1 MESVISIYTLIEDG
15 IMYNVLELEL
25 KEAKAASKI
34 PSDIF
39 VVKNTDGKDGGFKRL
54 IDLMGEK
61 GIDFYGMVQSDSIVL
76 LKVNSQWDQRGGTNT
91 DLVKAI
97 IEAIV
102 SHPDGFTGEVV
113 IADNGQAQYG
123 STRHGGSFDYEVNNA
138 EDRAQS
144 NHVVAE
150 SFPGHRVSTYLWDE
164 ITSNEVGEYSEG
176 DDCDG
181 YVIQSFADSI
191 TGIRV
196 SYPKFK
202 TAHGTLASF
211 KEGVWDPETKTYDSN
226 RLKLINVPVL
236 KAHFIYGVTGCVK
249 HYMGVVSD
257 KLQGGGAHRSVR
269 TGGMG
274 IQIARTRAPD
284 LNVLDA
290 IWVNSTPGKG
300 PRCNDDD
307 ATRLNII
314 MASTDPCA
322 MDAWATQNV
331 LMQAAR
337 LQGHEELS
345 KLDPSNDDPESHG
358 KWLRLSA
365 EKLREAGH
373 NAVLDKEKM
382 NVYIT

>member
-1 MESVISIYTLIEDG
+1 MGEI
-15 IMYNVLELEL
+15 LELEL
-25 KEAKAASKI
+25 NEAKATGDQT
-34 PSDIF
+34 SDIF
-39 VVKNTDGKDGGFKRL
+39 VVKNTDGRDGGLQRL
-54 IDLMGEK
+54 IELMGNK
-61 GIDFYGMVQSDSIVL
+61 GVEFYGLVPSDSTVIV
-76 LKVNSQWDQRGGTNT
+76 KVNSQWNERGGTNT

-97 IEAIV
+97 VDALV
-102 SHPDGFTGEVV
+102 SHPDGFTGEIV

-123 STRHGGSFDYEVNNA
+123 STRHGGSLDYEANNA

-144 NHVVAE
+144 NRVVAE
-150 SFPGHRVSTYLWDE
+150 SFPGNRVSTYLWDE

-176 DDCDG
+176 DDSDG
-181 YVIQSFADSI
+181 YVIQETPDPA

-196 SYPKFK
+196 TYPKFK
-202 TAHGTLASF
+202 TAHGTRISF
-211 KEGVWDPETKTYDSN
+211 REGVWDPEASAYDSVK
-226 RLKLINVPVL
+226 LKLINVPVL

-274 IQIARTRAPD
+274 AEIAGTRAPD

-300 PRCNDDD
+300 PRSNYDE

-314 MASTDPCA
+314 MAGTDPCA
-322 MDAWATQNV
+322 LDAWATRNV

-337 LQGHEELS
+337 LQGYEDLS
-345 KLDPSNDDPESHG
+345 KFDPENDASESHG
-358 KWLRLSA
+358 RWLRLSSS
-365 EKLREAGH
+365 K
-373 NAVLDKEKM
+373 KKK
-382 NVYIT
+382 

>member
-1 MESVISIYTLIEDG
+1 MGEI
-15 IMYNVLELEL
+15 LELEL
-25 KEAKAASKI
+25 NEAETTADQA
-34 PSDIF
+34 SDIF
-39 VVKNTDGKDGGFKRL
+39 VVKNTDGRDGGFQRL
-54 IDLMGEK
+54 IELMGSK
-61 GIDFYGMVQSDSIVL
+61 GVEFYGLVPSDSVVI
-76 LKVNSQWDQRGGTNT
+76 LKVNSQWNERGGTNT

-97 IEAIV
+97 VDAIV

-123 STRHGGSFDYEVNNA
+123 STRHGGSLDYEMNNA

-144 NHVVAE
+144 NRVVAE
-150 SFPGHRVSTYLWDE
+150 SFPGHRVSTFLWDE

-176 DDCDG
+176 DDGDG
-181 YVIQSFADSI
+181 YVIEDEPDPA

-202 TAHGTLASF
+202 TTHDTRISF
-211 KEGVWDPETKTYDSN
+211 KEGVWDPEASAYDSGK
-226 RLKLINVPVL
+226 LKLINVPVL

-257 KLQGGGAHRSVR
+257 KLQGGGAHRSVQK
-269 TGGMG
+269 GGMG
-274 IQIARTRAPD
+274 TEIAGTRAPD

-300 PRCNDDD
+300 PRSNYDE

-314 MASTDPCA
+314 MAGTDPCA
-322 MDAWATQNV
+322 LDAWATRNV

-337 LQGHEELS
+337 LQGHEDLS
-345 KLDPSNDDPESHG
+345 KFDPENDEPESHG
-358 KWLRLSA
+358 RWLRLSA
-365 EKLREAGH
+365 EVLREAGH
-373 NAVLDKEKM
+373 RAVLDEDRL
-382 NVYIT
+382 NVYVATV

>member
-1 MESVISIYTLIEDG
+1 MGEILD
-15 IMYNVLELEL
+15 LELH
-25 KEAKAASKI
+25 EAKATGDQASE
-34 PSDIF
+34 IF
-39 VVKNTDGKDGGFKRL
+39 VVKNTDGRDGGFQRL
-54 IDLMGEK
+54 IELMGKQGVE
-61 GIDFYGMVQSDSIVL
+61 FYGLVPSDSTVI
-76 LKVNSQWDQRGGTNT
+76 LKVNSQWNERGGTNT

-97 IEAIV
+97 VDAIV

-123 STRHGGSFDYEVNNA
+123 STRHGGSLDYEVNNA

-144 NHVVAE
+144 NRVVAE

-164 ITSNEVGEYSEG
+164 ITSNEVEEYSEG
-176 DDCDG
+176 DDVDG
-181 YVIQSFADSI
+181 YVIEDKPDPV

-202 TAHGTLASF
+202 TTHGTQISF
-211 KEGVWDPETKTYDSN
+211 KEGVWDPEASAYDPGK
-226 RLKLINVPVL
+226 LKLINVPVL

-257 KLQGGGAHRSVR
+257 KLQGGGAHRSVK

-274 IQIARTRAPD
+274 AEIARTRGPD

-300 PRCNDDD
+300 PRSNYDE

-314 MASTDPCA
+314 MVGTDPCA
-322 MDAWATQNV
+322 LDAWATRNV

-337 LQGHEELS
+337 LQGHRDLS
-345 KLDPSNDDPESHG
+345 KFDPENDDPESHG
-358 KWLRLSA
+358 RWLRLSA
-365 EKLREAGH
+365 EVLRKAGH
-373 NAVLDKEKM
+373 RAVLDEERM
-382 NVYIT
+382 NVYVATV